1 MITFK
6 SKEDFE
12 KMARAGKAVKNIHEE
27 IHNHAKEGVSLKELD
42 SLAKNII
49 EASGCKSNFFEYRGY
64 PSYICTS
71 PNDVIVHGI
80 PSDYKL
86 KDGDILSIDAGA
98 IFEGVHADAAVTYGI
113 GNVSNEA
120 QKLLDTTSLALSE
133 AIKLVRDGQTLGTIG
148 HKIKSIGE
156 KNSYGVVREY
166 IGHGIGFEMHE
177 DPQIPNYGEK
187 GKGIKLK
194 EGMAICIEPMFNLGS
209 EETYT
214 EEDNWTVKTKDG
226 SLSAH
231 FEHTIG
237 LTSNGVE
244 VFT

>member
-1 MITFK
+1 M
-6 SKEDFE
+6 
-12 KMARAGKAVKNIHEE
+12 N
-27 IHNHAKEGVSLKELD
+27 
-42 SLAKNII
+42 
-49 EASGCKSNFFEYRGY
+49 
-64 PSYICTS
+64 
-71 PNDVIVHGI
+71 
-80 PSDYKL
+80 
-86 KDGDILSIDAGA
+86 DGDILSIDAGA
-98 IFEGVHADAAVTYGI
+98 IFEGLHADAAVTYGI

-133 AIKLVRDGQTLGTIG
+133 AIKLVRDGQTIGTIG
-148 HKIKSIGE
+148 NKIKSIGE

-194 EGMAICIEPMFNLGS
+194 DGMAICIEPMFNLGS

-244 VFT
+244 IFT

>member
-64 PSYICTS
+64 PSYICAS

-86 KDGDILSIDAGA
+86 NDGDILSIDAGA
-98 IFEGVHADAAVTYGI
+98 IFEGIHADAAVTYGI

-133 AIKLVRDGQTLGTIG
+133 AIKLVRDGQTIGTIG
-148 HKIKSIGE
+148 NKIKSIGE